1 VLLVVVWPFF
11 PESPYWL
18 VHERRFD
25 DAKKSLQRTYGFD
38 DEAFYD
44 IEIRRLKE
52 DVVLCEDIMGE
63 AKSQRKTVLGFIPLP
78 TAELECFEKKN
89 LKRTLTS
96 ICAGSSQQ
104 VIGAAFVIGNATYF
118 LDLIG
123 VKEFFDAAVVLYVVM
138 LLSSAAAFPLSEIF
152 VRSVTNVYHTLCS
165 IKQLTSCSGPPCADC
180 AITIRALLLPPSDWN
195 HGLYSGSK
203 GSWLGDRSIYL
214 SLGHC
219 LPSKHWSYR
228 IRIQSPSQATQAI

>member
-18 VHERRFD
+18 VREKRFD
-25 DAKKSLQRTYGFD
+25 EAKKSLRRMYGFD

-52 DVVLCEDIMGE
+52 DVILCEEIMGE
-63 AKSQRKTVLGFIPLP
+63 AKPRRKTVLGFIPLP

-104 VIGAAFVIGNATYF
+104 VIGASFVIGNATYF

-152 VRSVTNVYHTLCS
+152 VS
-165 IKQLTSCSGPPCADC
+165 
-180 AITIRALLLPPSDWN
+180 LLSN
-195 HGLYSGSK
+195 
-203 GSWLGDRSIYL
+203 I
-214 SLGHC
+214 
-219 LPSKHWSYR
+219 
-228 IRIQSPSQATQAI
+228 